1 MKLKVYKSLLD
12 VKMIMGLPYTIFISL
27 VLFTGIIFLIFRN
40 WIILIPAGTIY
51 ILCAVMSVRDPM
63 TLELIMEHYKTERY
77 LNP

>member
-12 VKMIMGLPYTIFISL
+12 VKMIMGLPYKIFILL
-27 VLFTGIIFLIFRN
+27 VLFTGIIFLIFRH
-40 WIILIPAGTIY
+40 WIIFIPVGTIY

-63 TLELIMEHYKTERY
+63 TLELIVEHYKTERY

>member
-12 VKMIMGLPYTIFISL
+12 VKMIMGLPYKIFILL
-27 VLFTGIIFLIFRN
+27 VLFTGIIFLIFRH
-40 WIILIPAGTIY
+40 WIIFIPVGTIY

>member
-12 VKMIMGLPYTIFISL
+12 VKMIMGLPYKIFILL
-27 VLFTGIIFLIFRN
+27 VLFTGIIFLIFRH
-40 WIILIPAGTIY
+40 WIIFIPVGTIY

-77 LNP
+77 INP

>member
-12 VKMIMGLPYTIFISL
+12 VKMIMGLPYKIFISL
-27 VLFTGIIFLIFRN
+27 VLFTGIIFFIFRN
-40 WIILIPAGTIY
+40 WIIFIPAGTIY

>member
-12 VKMIMGLPYTIFISL
+12 VKMIMGLPYEIFILL
-27 VLFTGIIFLIFRN
+27 VLFTGIIFLIFRH
-40 WIILIPAGTIY
+40 WIIFIPVGTIY

>member
-12 VKMIMGLPYTIFISL
+12 VKMIMGLPYKIFISL

-40 WIILIPAGTIY
+40 WIIFIPAGTIY

-63 TLELIMEHYKTERY
+63 TLELIMEYYKTERY

>member
-12 VKMIMGLPYTIFISL
+12 VKMIMGLPYKIFISL

-63 TLELIMEHYKTERY
+63 TLELIIEHYKTERY

>member
-1 MKLKVYKSLLD
+1 MELKVYKSLLD
-12 VKMIMGLPYTIFISL
+12 VKMIMGLPYKIFISL

-40 WIILIPAGTIY
+40 WIIFIPAGTKY

-63 TLELIMEHYKTERY
+63 TLELIIEHYKTERY

>member
-12 VKMIMGLPYTIFISL
+12 VKIIMGLPYKIFILL
-27 VLFTGIIFLIFRN
+27 VLLTGIIFLVFRH
-40 WIILIPAGTIY
+40 WIIFIPAGIIY
-51 ILCAVMSVRDPM
+51 ILCAVMSVKDPM

>member
-1 MKLKVYKSLLD
+1 MKLKVYKSLME
-12 VKMIMGLPYTIFISL
+12 VKMKMGLQYKNFISL
-27 VLFTGIIFLIFRN
+27 VLFTGIIFLIFRH
-40 WIILIPAGTIY
+40 WIIFIPAGTIY

>member
-12 VKMIMGLPYTIFISL
+12 VKMIMGLPYKIFISL
-27 VLFTGIIFLIFRN
+27 VLFTGIIFLIFRH
-40 WIILIPAGTIY
+40 WIIFISVGTIY

>member
-12 VKMIMGLPYTIFISL
+12 VKMIMGLPYKIFISL
-27 VLFTGIIFLIFRN
+27 VLFTGIIFLIFRH
-40 WIILIPAGTIY
+40 WIIFIPAGTIY
-51 ILCAVMSVRDPM
+51 ILCAVMSARDPM

>member
-12 VKMIMGLPYTIFISL
+12 VKMIMGLPYKIFISL
-27 VLFTGIIFLIFRN
+27 MLFTGIIFLIFRH
-40 WIILIPAGTIY
+40 WIIFIPAGTIY
-51 ILCAVMSVRDPM
+51 ILCAVMSVKDPM

>member
-12 VKMIMGLPYTIFISL
+12 VKMVMGLPYKVFISL
-27 VLFTGIIFLIFRN
+27 VLLTGIIFLIFRH
-40 WIILIPAGTIY
+40 WIIFIPAGTIY
-51 ILCAVMSVRDPM
+51 ILCAVMSVKDPM

>member
-1 MKLKVYKSLLD
+1 MKLKVYKSLLY
-12 VKMIMGLPYTIFISL
+12 VKMIMGLPYKIFISL
-27 VLFTGIIFLIFRN
+27 VLFTGIIFLIFRH
-40 WIILIPAGTIY
+40 WIIFIPAGTIY